1 MADNRADLIKG
12 LSEAMTSNKE
22 DELGRHFNADTN
34 TLKTGAAGGNVE
46 ISVLVTKSEFGRIAS
61 GVVKYHV
68 TDRRGIEDGND
79 ITFNEVEAD
88 GFTQTGHKLTKRVLD
103 VKSYLQVP
111 GLKEGFSIVSF

>member
-1 MADNRADLIKG
+1 MAGREDLIKG
-12 LSEAMTSNKE
+12 LNEAMNGNKE
-22 DELGRHFNADTN
+22 DELGRQFFADTN

-46 ISVLVTKSEFGRIAS
+46 VNVIVSKAEFARIAS
-61 GVVKYHV
+61 GVVKYHI

-103 VKSYLQVP
+103 VKSYLQVA
-111 GLKEGFSIVSF
+111 GLKDGYNIVSF

>member
-12 LSEAMTSNKE
+12 LSAAMNGKE
-22 DELGRHFNADTN
+22 DELGRSFNADTN

-46 ISVLVTKSEFGRIAS
+46 VSVLVSKDEFARIAS
-61 GVVKYHV
+61 GIAKYHV

-79 ITFNEVEAD
+79 IIFNEVESD
-88 GFTQTGHKLTKRVLD
+88 GFTQTGHKLVKRVLD
-103 VKSYLQVP
+103 VKSYLQIQ

>member
-12 LSEAMTSNKE
+12 LSDAMSGNKE
-22 DELGRHFNADTN
+22 DELGRQFFADTN
-34 TLKTGAAGGNVE
+34 TLRTGAAGGITEV
-46 ISVLVTKSEFGRIAS
+46 SVLVSKAEFGRIAS

-79 ITFNEVEAD
+79 IIFNEVESD

-103 VKSYLQVP
+103 VKSYLQVN
-111 GLKEGFSIVSF
+111 GLKEGFSIIAF

>member
-1 MADNRADLIKG
+1 MADNREALIMG
-12 LSEAMTSNKE
+12 LNQAMNGNKE
-22 DELGRHFNADTN
+22 DELGRQFFADTN

-46 ISVLVTKSEFGRIAS
+46 VSVLVSKAEFARIAS
-61 GVVKYHV
+61 GVVKYHI

-79 ITFNEVEAD
+79 IIFNEVEAD

-111 GLKEGFSIVSF
+111 DLKDGFSIVSF

>member
-1 MADNRADLIKG
+1 MADNREALIMG
-12 LSEAMTSNKE
+12 LNQAMNGQKE
-22 DELGRHFNADTN
+22 DELGRQFFADTN

-46 ISVLVTKSEFGRIAS
+46 ISVLVSKAEFGRIAS

-88 GFTQTGHKLTKRVLD
+88 GFTQTGHKLTKRVVD
-103 VKSYLQVP
+103 VKSYLQVN
-111 GLKEGFSIVSF
+111 GLKEGYSIVSF